1 MEEAEATNRR
11 EGAVRADSEGS
22 DGTRATDL
30 PRGPRKRLQMDSF
43 IALVALALFATMFLP
58 LPAPAAFAV
67 VLWALGCGVPF
78 PVVLALYLTQDVLS
92 YLAIQRLLPAL
103 ARRRRLDGERAD
115 YTLPGWLRRY
125 LGSLKGAQG
134 AATSG
139 AGLFSAALLSFY
151 AGAALAA
158 ARNGATLRSAAL
170 VIGADVLKWANGL
183 ALALGLA
190 HALPASPWATIAAS
204 LGVLALIP
212 LLRLAQRVRRS
223 APVPVP
229 IHLR

>member
-1 MEEAEATNRR
+1 M
-11 EGAVRADSEGS
+11 
-22 DGTRATDL
+22 DG
-30 PRGPRKRLQMDSF
+30 F

-58 LPAPAAFAV
+58 LPAPASLAV

-92 YLAIQRLLPAL
+92 YLAIQRLLPRL
-103 ARRRRLDGERAD
+103 ARRSRALGMGFARPLPRW
-115 YTLPGWLRRY
+115 LPGFATETR
-125 LGSLKGAQG
+125 G

-158 ARNGATLRSAAL
+158 ARQGASLRSAAL
-170 VIGADVLKWANGL
+170 VIGADLLKWANGL
-183 ALALGLA
+183 ALAIGAA

-204 LGVLALIP
+204 LGVLALLP
-212 LLRLAQRVRRS
+212 LLRLASRARRPVALPAVVR
-223 APVPVP
+223 
-229 IHLR
+229 LR